1 MSNASSAASTS
12 GLRPQDRRALMVGV
26 VTLAA
31 MFGYARII
39 RPAID
44 ELARRRSTLVEQRGL
59 LARER
64 SLLAIGPT
72 LPQAANAVKHSLAGE
87 QSRLFVGDSI
97 AATAALTAF
106 VTDVASATGVRLTML
121 DGRPP
126 RSARAVTRLSADLR
140 GEGSWRQVLAFTRA
154 LESSARL
161 VDLPALRMERGP
173 RGGPLG
179 GDLVSLSA
187 TVTGYSRGV
196 P

>member
-1 MSNASSAASTS
+1 MSSASSAASAN
-12 GLRPQDRRALMVGV
+12 GLRPQDRRALMAGV
-26 VTLAA
+26 VALAA

-39 RPAID
+39 RPASG
-44 ELARRRSTLVEQRGL
+44 ELTRRRGTLVEQAGL

-64 SLLAIGPT
+64 SLLSIAPT
-72 LPQAANAVKHSLAGE
+72 LPGAANAVKHSLAGE
-87 QSRLFVGDSI
+87 QSRLFAGDSV

-126 RSARAVTRLSADLR
+126 RSVRAVTRLSADLR

-187 TVTGYSRGV
+187 TVAGYSRGA